1 MAKGTRRKHA
11 ASFKAK
17 VALSA
22 LAGDKTLT
30 ELAQQFEE
38 KWLSSFGQFFLFL
51 SGVSAVF
58 RLPV

>member
-22 LAGDKTLT
+22 LSGDKTLT
-30 ELAQQFEE
+30 ELA
-38 KWLSSFGQFFLFL
+38 
-51 SGVSAVF
+51 
-58 RLPV
+58 